1 MLVEIYCDKFKT
13 GGKDGEVRPPITFH
27 EGLNAVIGDEDRS
40 NSIGKSTLLMIIDF
54 VFGGNDYINKC
65 TAVQD
70 NVKEHNICFTLRF
83 EGIEH
88 SFMRNTVKYNE
99 VIKCN
104 RQYIPLKDENPMM
117 IDEYTAFLGKMYGMQ
132 FEGLTWR
139 GLMSKHIRVH
149 GRDTM
154 DASRPL
160 QEAKDGRQ
168 SDDIKRYLKQFER
181 YAIVEKQIN
190 QAKAAEDEK
199 EAFRKSVSFN
209 HIRMASGDKEYK
221 ANETQIA
228 ELQIKENELA
238 ENSSKGLLDLN
249 SMQAQRLSELNS
261 NLISYSRQR
270 ARVQSQLN
278 SLRRE
283 MIEGKKTFKRS
294 YSDLEKFFPGIE
306 FKAIAEI
313 DKFHQGLSKVLQ
325 DEFKESEADL
335 ATTYVMLG
343 NEITKIKEQIAEIK
357 NIPNVTQAVLKEY
370 ARITTELNN
379 LQAANEN
386 YKTFDELKKTAK
398 NYAETRDE
406 IIARQLSEI
415 QDIVNK
421 KMKEITTQI
430 VRDKKLISPVLQ
442 LEKMK
447 SYSFE
452 TKGDDGSG
460 AGQRGLIT
468 FDLANMEVSNIPFIV
483 HDADLMD
490 PVEKPVL
497 TELIKYYDSV
507 KNQKRQAFV
516 SFRSYEF
523 YAEEIRPTI
532 EKCKV
537 IQLEANGQELFGWAW
552 NKEKENE

>member
-13 GGKDGEVRPPITFH
+13 GGKNGEVRPPITFH

-54 VFGGNDYINKC
+54 VFGGKDYIAKC

-83 EGIEH
+83 EGVEY
-88 SFMRNTVKYNE
+88 SFMRNTVKYNK

-104 RQYIPLKDENPMM
+104 RQYIPLEGENSMT

-132 FEGLTWR
+132 FEELTWR
-139 GLMSKHIRVH
+139 GLMSKHIRIH

-168 SDDIKRYLKQFER
+168 TDDIKRYLKQFER

-190 QAKAAEDEK
+190 QAKVAEDEK

-209 HIRMASGDKEYK
+209 HIRMASSNKEYK
-221 ANETQIA
+221 ANKTKIA

-238 ENSSKGLLDLN
+238 ENSSKGLLDLS
-249 SMQAQRLSELNS
+249 SMQAQQLSELNS
-261 NLISYSRQR
+261 NLISYNRQR
-270 ARVQSQLN
+270 ARVQTQLN

-283 MIEGKKTFKRS
+283 MVEGKKTFKRS
-294 YSDLEKFFPGIE
+294 YSDLEKFFPGVE
-306 FKAIAEI
+306 FKTIAEI
-313 DKFHQGLSKVLQ
+313 EKFHQVLSKVLQ

-335 ATTYVMLG
+335 ATTYIMLG
-343 NEITKIKEQIAEIK
+343 NEIAKIKEQIAKIK

-386 YKTFDELKKTAK
+386 YKTFNGLKKTAK
-398 NYAETRDE
+398 DYANARDE
-406 IIARQLSEI
+406 IIVKQLSEI
-415 QDIVNK
+415 QDIVNN

-430 VRDKKLISPVLQ
+430 VRDKKLISPALH
-442 LEKMK
+442 LEKIS
-447 SYSFE
+447 SYSFD

-468 FDLANMEVSNIPFIV
+468 FDLANMEVSDIPFVI

-490 PVEKPVL
+490 PVEKPIL

-507 KNQKRQAFV
+507 KNQKKQAFV

-537 IQLEANGQELFGWAW
+537 IQLEANGQELFG
-552 NKEKENE
+552 